1 LGRYNREA
9 NSVKQLS
16 LDLAPVDDLEQRRRT
31 IRSQQTI
38 LEELATR
45 LDHIIEDYKTQ
56 EEDEDGLE

>member
-1 LGRYNREA
+1 M
-9 NSVKQLS
+9 KQLS

-31 IRSQQTI
+31 IRSQQTT
-38 LEELATR
+38 LRELATR